1 MGRLVTLV
9 PVFVVIVAGVA
20 SPVSAQLSSLPK
32 PATLAR
38 LTAGVSGE
46 LQGIVTDDRGQ
57 PLVGAVVS
65 ALGSST
71 AFAVTDRTGRFSFR
85 SLTPGPY
92 LLRAHLQGYIPARGR
107 IVQVS
112 SAAPAVSS
120 IALARGGGADE
131 PRQVLTAGVGDA
143 IGTTGIDGSADDDD
157 HSETAW
163 HLRRLKRNVLREA
176 RPGAVTEP
184 VDDPFLDGSLA
195 SRGRALGTSAH
206 VASGMFADK
215 PFSGELNLLTTTAL
229 NRPQD
234 LFSVDAGTPHGV
246 AFLSLNAPTPIGDWA
261 MRGAVTQGDLS
272 SWVLA
277 GSYVRRA
284 PAAHRYEAGV
294 SYAMQRYQGGNP
306 LAMAAVADGHRN
318 AGTLYA
324 YDHWTMVPG
333 ATLSY
338 GARYASYDYLDRSG
352 LFSPSVSFTVV
363 PAPGFRVRTSVSR
376 SEQAP
381 GADEFVPP
389 AALNVW
395 LPPERTFSSLS
406 ARRGFRAERVDHI
419 ELASEHALPSDL
431 VLGLRTFRQQ
441 VDDQIVTLFG
451 VMLPQSGASADLG
464 HYFVASAG
472 DVNAYG
478 WGVSLSRPIGR
489 RMRGSIDYT
498 FTEAEW
504 VRMSPDIDMLA
515 LAARS
520 TVRAASER
528 MQDVTTSLRSV
539 IPVTETRV
547 FILYR
552 FNTGFAARDAM
563 AEGSEV
569 GRRFDIQVNQA
580 LPFLD
585 FLSAKWEMLLT
596 VRNLFREDLLDGSV
610 YDELFVVKPPTRVVG
625 GLTVRF

>member
-9 PVFVVIVAGVA
+9 SMFVVIVAGAV
-20 SPVSAQLSSLPK
+20 SPASAQISSLPK
-32 PATLAR
+32 SAVHPRIA
-38 LTAGVSGE
+38 AGVSGE
-46 LQGIVTDDRGQ
+46 LQGVVTDDRGK

-71 AFAVTDRTGRFSFR
+71 AFAVTDVTGRFSFR

-92 LLRAHLQGYIPARGR
+92 LLRAHLQGYMPARGR

-112 SAAPAVSS
+112 GVAPAVSS
-120 IALARGGGADE
+120 IALARGGPGESPQLLA
-131 PRQVLTAGVGDA
+131 AGVGSA
-143 IGTTGIDGSADDDD
+143 VGTTGVDGGAVDDD

-163 HLRRLKRNVLREA
+163 RLRRLKRNVLREA
-176 RPGAVTEP
+176 HAGATTEP
-184 VDDPFLDGSLA
+184 WDDPFVDGSLA
-195 SRGRALGTSAH
+195 SRGRATGASAH
-206 VASGMFADK
+206 VASGLFADK
-215 PFSGELNLLTTTAL
+215 PFSGELNLLTSTAF

-234 LFSVDAGTPHGV
+234 LFSIDAGTPHGV
-246 AFLSLNAPTPIGDWA
+246 AFLSLHAPTSIGDWA

-272 SWVLA
+272 SWVVA

-284 PAAHRYEAGV
+284 PSDHRYEAGF
-294 SYAMQRYQGGNP
+294 SYAMQRYEGGNA
-306 LAMAAVADGHRN
+306 LAMAAVADGSRN

-324 YDHWTMVPG
+324 YDHWTIVPG

-338 GARYASYDYLDRSG
+338 GARYARYDYLERDD
-352 LFSPSVSFTVV
+352 LFSPSVSFSVE

-376 SEQAP
+376 SKQAP

-389 AALNVW
+389 AALSLW
-395 LPPERTFSSLS
+395 LPPERTFSPLS
-406 ARRGFRAERVDHI
+406 ARGGFRPERVDHV

-431 VLGLRTFRQQ
+431 VLGLRTFRQR

-451 VMLPQSGASADLG
+451 VMLPQRGASDLG

-472 DVNAYG
+472 DVNAHG
-478 WGVSLSRPIGR
+478 WGVSLSRPLGQ
-489 RMRGSIDYT
+489 RMQGAIDYT
-498 FTEAEW
+498 FTDAEW
-504 VRMSPDIDMLA
+504 VRVSPDAGMLA

-520 TVRAASER
+520 TLRTKSER

-547 FILYR
+547 FVLYR
-552 FNTGFAARDAM
+552 FNTGFAARDAVTSG
-563 AEGSEV
+563 AQV
-569 GRRFDIQVNQA
+569 DRRFDVQVNQA

-585 FLSAKWEMLLT
+585 FTSAKWEMLLT
-596 VRNLFREDLLDGSV
+596 VRNMFREDLLDGSV
-610 YDELFVVKPPTRVVG
+610 YDELFVVRPPTRVVG

>member
-1 MGRLVTLV
+1 
-9 PVFVVIVAGVA
+9 
-20 SPVSAQLSSLPK
+20 
-32 PATLAR
+32 
-38 LTAGVSGE
+38 
-46 LQGIVTDDRGQ
+46 
-57 PLVGAVVS
+57 
-65 ALGSST
+65 
-71 AFAVTDRTGRFSFR
+71 
-85 SLTPGPY
+85 
-92 LLRAHLQGYIPARGR
+92 
-107 IVQVS
+107 
-112 SAAPAVSS
+112 
-120 IALARGGGADE
+120 
-131 PRQVLTAGVGDA
+131 
-143 IGTTGIDGSADDDD
+143 
-157 HSETAW
+157 
-163 HLRRLKRNVLREA
+163 
-176 RPGAVTEP
+176 
-184 VDDPFLDGSLA
+184 
-195 SRGRALGTSAH
+195 
-206 VASGMFADK
+206 
-215 PFSGELNLLTTTAL
+215 
-229 NRPQD
+229 
-234 LFSVDAGTPHGV
+234 
-246 AFLSLNAPTPIGDWA
+246 
-261 MRGAVTQGDLS
+261 
-272 SWVLA
+272 
-277 GSYVRRA
+277 
-284 PAAHRYEAGV
+284 
-294 SYAMQRYQGGNP
+294 MQRYQGGNA
-306 LAMAAVADGHRN
+306 LALAAVADGNRN

-324 YDHWTMVPG
+324 YDHWTIVPG

-338 GARYASYDYLDRSG
+338 GARYASYDYLDRDG

-363 PAPGFRVRTSVSR
+363 PAPGFRVRTSLSR

-395 LPPERTFSSLS
+395 LPPERTFSPLS
-406 ARRGFRAERVDHI
+406 ARRGFRSERVDHV
-419 ELASEHALPSDL
+419 ELASEHALPNDL

-451 VMLPQSGASADLG
+451 VMLPQSGASDLG

-504 VRMSPDIDMLA
+504 VRMSPDVDMLV

-520 TVRAASER
+520 TVRTKSER

-547 FILYR
+547 FVLYR
-552 FNTGFAARDAM
+552 FNTGFAAREAATYGAQVD
-563 AEGSEV
+563 
-569 GRRFDIQVNQA
+569 RRFDVQINQA

-585 FLSAKWEMLLT
+585 FTSAKWEMLLT